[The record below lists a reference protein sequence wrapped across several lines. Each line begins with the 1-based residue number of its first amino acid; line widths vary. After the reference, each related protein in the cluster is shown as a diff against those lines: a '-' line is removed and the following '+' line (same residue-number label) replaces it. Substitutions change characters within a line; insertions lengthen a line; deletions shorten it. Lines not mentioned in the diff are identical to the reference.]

1 MTQIVAQIILSL
13 LIAVIFSVTFAM
25 LGQIE
30 ISWADFGEK
39 NHRQT
44 ALVEPF
50 MFPIC
55 LALWFLLSILIRG
68 FQTGWQAFFAYC
80 APLFLYIGAY
90 YIVLLCLL
98 PLLRRVFSARACAT
112 LWLLPDFLY
121 FAVYLK
127 NFDALPPLFVI
138 TLPRQW
144 IRVIVLVWAAGFALV
159 LLGQIVSH
167 FQYRRFLLW
176 DAEPVRDRVILS
188 LWENEQKHRN
198 AKRMIPVLVS
208 DRARTPLTIGCF
220 PQTMRL
226 VLPHLN
232 YTQEEFRLIFQH
244 EMRHIQRADTR
255 TKASLGF
262 YTALCWFNPLMW
274 VARRKVADDLELSC
288 DELVLTLADELTRRQ
303 YAHLLL
309 DTAGSGKGY
318 TTCLSAA
325 ASSMRY
331 RLKNVVQ
338 PRKRLSGAILTGV
351 VLFGLVLGSNTFA
364 LADSPDTVQTL
375 VFDQALTGSAMES
388 IFIQNWGEVFENRSI
403 CGWDE
408 DALTEYLA
416 SLKLREVYTTDAH
429 TYLTDGR
436 RALIIDYYSET
447 GDKWSPF
454 FLCDGLLFVEFPFEG
469 QGRQIFLLTD
479 EIDWDYIASLLDFDA
494 ENPDPAPGRLT

>member
-1 MTQIVAQIILSL
+1 MAILFVAFFV
-13 LIAVIFSVTFAM
+13 AVCASVAFYAR
-25 LGQIE
+25 GQKE
-30 ISWADFGEK
+30 SDSSQSST
-39 NHRQT
+39 RQQT
-44 ALVEPF
+44 VLVEPF
-50 MFPIC
+50 LLPIYLIVMFL
-55 LALWFLLSILIRG
+55 LAPFLTRIKGAETFLLSTFLL
-68 FQTGWQAFFAYC
+68 
-80 APLFLYIGAY
+80 LFVYICVY
-90 YIVLLCLL
+90 YAVLLCIL
-98 PLLRRVFSARACAT
+98 PLLRRAFSARACAT
-112 LWLLPDFLY
+112 LWLLPNFLY
-121 FAVYLK
+121 LLVSFRNL
-127 NFDALPPLFVI
+127 NDTPPLFTL
-138 TLPRQW
+138 TLPQRW
-144 IRVIVLVWAAGFALV
+144 LGMIGLVWAAGFALV

-167 FQYRRFLLW
+167 FRYRRFLLR

-208 DRARTPLTIGCF
+208 ERVRTPLTIGCF
-220 PQTMRL
+220 PRTMRL

-255 TKASLGF
+255 TKAFLGF
-262 YTALCWFNPLMW
+262 CTALCWFNPLMW

-288 DELVLTLADELTRRQ
+288 DELVLTLADEPTRRQ

-318 TTCLSAA
+318 TTCLSGS
-325 ASSMRY
+325 ASSLRY
-331 RLKNVVQ
+331 RLKHIVQ
-338 PRKRLSGAILTGV
+338 PRKRLSGTILVGL

-375 VFDQALTGSAMES
+375 VFDQALTGSAMDS
-388 IFIQNWGEVFENRSI
+388 VFIKNWGEVSPDRHI
-403 CGWDE
+403 YGWDE

-416 SLKLREVYTTDAH
+416 SLSVREVYTTDTY
-429 TYLTDGR
+429 TYLADGR

-469 QGRQIFLLTD
+469 QGRRIFHLTD
-479 EIDWDYIASLLDFDA
+479 EIDWDYVASLLDFSA
-494 ENPDPAPGRLT
+494 APPGE